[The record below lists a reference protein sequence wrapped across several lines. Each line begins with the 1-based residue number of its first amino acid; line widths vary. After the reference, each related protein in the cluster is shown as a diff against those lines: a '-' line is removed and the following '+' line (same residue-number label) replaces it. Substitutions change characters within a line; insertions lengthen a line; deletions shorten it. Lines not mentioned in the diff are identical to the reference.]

1 MIFEEMTDGVRNEI
15 PNIKQ
20 NIEKALKVVA
30 SREMPDP
37 SPQFASPMALKEW
50 PQILEK
56 LSAR

>member
-1 MIFEEMTDGVRNEI
+1 MTDGVRNEI